1 MEKAVYRRNADE
13 FTNNNLFLMLLE
25 SIVHSAKKT
34 KVKILLATTTNAK
47 IFDTIP
53 HIYNFKESLVCLR

>member
-13 FTNNNLFLMLLE
+13 FANRDLFLMLLE

-34 KVKILLATTTNAK
+34 KVKIFLN
-47 IFDTIP
+47 ICQNI
-53 HIYNFKESLVCLR
+53 